1 VNKQMRKKEK
11 IDITKQH
18 RRIVTVEL
26 KLSFSSRKIH
36 QVAFCDEPTMRCQ
49 VDKKN
54 TCVKIKSF
62 IFMGY
67 RTIVLLILNNILLLL
82 LTFLA

>member
-1 VNKQMRKKEK
+1 MNKQMRKKEK

-49 VDKKN
+49 VDKKKHM
-54 TCVKIKSF
+54 C
-62 IFMGY
+62 
-67 RTIVLLILNNILLLL
+67 
-82 LTFLA
+82 